1 MVEVTATM
9 VKELRDK
16 TGCGMMQ
23 CKKAL
28 QDTNGDVDAAVEYL
42 RKKGAETA
50 TKRAGRTSKEGKI
63 DTRIDSGVAAILE
76 VNSETDFVARNHDF
90 VAFADQVLDLV
101 LKGKSQ
107 NMDELMAAKMPSGL
121 TVAQAL
127 NDLLAK
133 IGENIGVRRFERLV
147 YDKTKARVFSYIH
160 GAGKIGVL
168 LEMGTENGS
177 NLNHPEFENLGKNL
191 TLQIAASNP
200 LAIRRDQLD
209 SALMEKE
216 REIYRTQA
224 LNEGKPEKILDRI
237 VEGKMAKYYQ
247 DVCLVEQPYV
257 KETDRFVQD
266 IVGQAEKAIGAKVV
280 ISRFV
285 RFVLGGN
292 A

>member
-1 MVEVTATM
+1 MMDVTAAM

-28 QDTNGDVDAAVEYL
+28 QDTNGDMNAAVEYL

-50 TKRAGRTSKEGKI
+50 AKRSGRMSKEGKI
-63 DTRIDSGVAAILE
+63 ATRIESDVAAILE
-76 VNSETDFVARNHDF
+76 VNSETDFVARNNDF
-90 VAFADQVLDLV
+90 IAFADQVLEIV
-101 LKGKSQ
+101 AKGKSR
-107 NMDELMAAKMPSGL
+107 NMDELMAEKMPSGL
-121 TVAQAL
+121 TVAQSL
-127 NDLLAK
+127 NDVLAK
-133 IGENIGVRRFERLV
+133 IGENIGVRRFERLH
-147 YDKTKARVFSYIH
+147 YDAAKARVFSYIH

-177 NLNHPEFENLGKNL
+177 SLDHPEFENLGKNL

-200 LAIRRDQLD
+200 LSIRRDQLD
-209 SALMEKE
+209 ASLMEKE

-247 DVCLVEQPYV
+247 DVCLLEQPYV
-257 KETDRFVQD
+257 KETDRSVQD
-266 IVGQAEKAIGAKVV
+266 IVGQAEKAIGTKVV
-280 ISRFV
+280 ITRFV
-285 RFVLGGN
+285 RFVLGGG